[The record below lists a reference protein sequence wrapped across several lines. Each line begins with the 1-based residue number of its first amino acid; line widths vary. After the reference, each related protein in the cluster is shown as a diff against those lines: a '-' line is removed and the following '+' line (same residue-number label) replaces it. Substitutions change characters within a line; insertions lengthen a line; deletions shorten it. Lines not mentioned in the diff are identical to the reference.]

1 MTVRFSQF
9 LLQMRNISVQYGDLW
24 ALRNVDFDL
33 YRGEIHALVGE
44 HRAGKSSLVKLLSG
58 AVKKKDGE
66 IIFQNHKLGDVTPK
80 LAIKRGIGIVYQN
93 LSVIPA
99 LNAVENIFTGRM
111 VRTWYRSLHHSR
123 MIDKTVDLFKKIDVD
138 IDIYKPLYKLPAGHQ
153 HMVEFARVLM
163 MNPELIILDELSNK
177 LTPEEMKKVY
187 RIIFEHKNNGKSTI
201 YITHNM
207 DEILRLADR
216 VTILKDGYRRGTEQV
231 KELDKFRLFQ
241 LTYSFTVDREKLE
254 YSEKKLFLITRYI
267 NSIVQNLPIGA
278 IVLDSK
284 NRVHLINSKAKEILN
299 YQESE
304 VILKPADSLMAKLRR
319 EDMKRIIEK
328 IDKRE
333 RYSFDELE
341 TGDGLSIQ
349 CIVFPFEDESSIVL
363 GTIVLLQD
371 ISIDRDMENYL
382 IQSEKMASI
391 AEVSVGVA
399 HEINNPL
406 FIIQNYVELLKNK
419 ELEQDVQFK
428 LSKIENELGRIME
441 IVSSLLSFS
450 RVKHAPVKDV
460 SLSEVI
466 DDVLL
471 LLHHSILEKNID
483 VRKDH
488 SDAEIRINGDENR
501 LKQLMLNL
509 LMNSIE
515 AVLDGGV
522 IHLNLS
528 NNRREG
534 FVEIGI
540 RDNGYGIPA
549 DIQDHIFQ
557 PFYSSKINKKNTGLG
572 LSICQQIVEE
582 HGGVIDFISQPG
594 KYTEFVVRLP
604 MPAGKKVMEKPI
616 I

>member
-522 IHLNLS
+522 IQLNLS